1 MDNKDLIAKLNQ
13 IKLLVDSCLASLDS
27 DKSNIQDIFSQKGLG
42 MNANEKTDDIVL
54 LVVNKIK
61 NCPESEK
68 IDSQIL
74 AKSAISGRVLL
85 PYYICYK
92 YFPERG
98 LITGDVEKI
107 TSELRVRV
115 KTPNVSN
122 SITNSLWKYL
132 DGDSSRVKG
141 KPVIYK
147 LNRKGANYFES
158 LLNQNDKN

>member
-1 MDNKDLIAKLNQ
+1 MDNKNLITKLNQ

-27 DKSNIQDIFSQKGLG
+27 NKSNIQDIPAQKGLG
-42 MNANEKTDDIVL
+42 MNVNEKTDDIVL

-74 AKSAISGRVLL
+74 DKSAISGRVLL

-98 LITGDVEKI
+98 LTTGDVEKI

>member
-1 MDNKDLIAKLNQ
+1 MDTENLILKLNQ
-13 IKLLVDSCLASLDS
+13 IKLLVGECLEVLTG
-27 DKSNIQDIFSQKGLG
+27 DKSSEQNMSVIKHPV
-42 MNANEKTDDIVL
+42 MDDKKNTGDYVL
-54 LVVNKIK
+54 LIINKIK

-68 IDSQIL
+68 IDSRIL
-74 AKSAISGRVLL
+74 AKTAIPGRILL

-92 YFPERG
+92 YFPNQG
-98 LITGDVEKI
+98 LITGDIEKI

-122 SITNSLWKYL
+122 YITNSLWKYL

-141 KPVIYK
+141 KSVTYK